1 MATEA
6 ARSFYSECLP
16 LRGGHP
22 YLEAHG
28 LDMRGC
34 EGLKVDPDGW
44 LVVPCLRGRS
54 VTSVQRI
61 APDGTKRFWPG
72 ASVAGTTYRIERRS
86 ATLTVLCEGLATG
99 LACFAA
105 APITSVVVAWNAG
118 NLARLDM
125 ALQGLAVIAADN
137 DHGTEERTGTNP
149 GIEAARKAADSLGC
163 GIAWPEGITGTDW
176 SDYRNELVEERR
188 SAARKYETEAQIKRD
203 VDARIRSAL
212 MREAKY
218 VARGAA

>member
-1 MATEA
+1 
-6 ARSFYSECLP
+6 
-16 LRGGHP
+16 
-22 YLEAHG
+22 
-28 LDMRGC
+28 
-34 EGLKVDPDGW
+34 V
-44 LVVPCLRGRS
+44 
-54 VTSVQRI
+54 I
-61 APDGTKRFWPG
+61 
-72 ASVAGTTYRIERRS
+72 
-86 ATLTVLCEGLATG
+86 
-99 LACFAA
+99 
-105 APITSVVVAWNAG
+105 VAWNAG
-118 NLARLDM
+118 NLAKLDM

-163 GIAWPEGITGTDW
+163 GVAWPDGITGTDW